1 MLRGLDGNRENS
13 RCRVGKME
21 IEKIGKFFFFWYAC
35 FHTLAYDL
43 SSLNVVVPRLKL
55 DRIYAQ
61 HIYFLIELCVLGHTN
76 LTVWAHVSQ

>member
-1 MLRGLDGNRENS
+1 MLRGLDGNKENS

-21 IEKIGKFFFFWYAC
+21 IEKIGKFFFF
-35 FHTLAYDL
+35 FGMPAYDL
-43 SSLNVVVPRLKL
+43 SSLIVVVPRLKL

-61 HIYFLIELCVLGHTN
+61 HIYFFIELCVLGHTN

>member
-1 MLRGLDGNRENS
+1 MLRGLDGNKENS

-21 IEKIGKFFFFWYAC
+21 IEKIGKFFFFGMP
-35 FHTLAYDL
+35 AYDL
-43 SSLNVVVPRLKL
+43 SSLIVVVPRLKL

-61 HIYFLIELCVLGHTN
+61 HIYFFIELCVLGHTN